1 MLSDDEFK
9 LLNTEAEGESEKT
22 YITNWCWFLDFLL
35 FMGLFLAGA
44 VLLLVNISMTL
55 HTDNNETDNK
65 EPSLAIIYAQ
75 GRNDGWKEGGQEESK
90 AGSEQTGLMTH
101 KIRKPQPTLL

>member
-1 MLSDDEFK
+1 
-9 LLNTEAEGESEKT
+9 
-22 YITNWCWFLDFLL
+22 
-35 FMGLFLAGA
+35 
-44 VLLLVNISMTL
+44 MTL
-55 HTDNNETDNK
+55 HTDNK